1 MVNVTD
7 SMSWQSYQPYEAF
20 SLTAGSGQ
28 PRVRGCEDGMQV
40 SSARFVS
47 VLEWTA
53 VAVVLATLAALGS
66 IAAREIRTLNAVT
79 PVIAG
84 ETLQDP
90 PVPAGIPSRA
100 VSVPMLQL
108 GDDLMVRVGEG
119 LDTVTL
125 RLGGAAETRPQAVER
140 APNGERLTRF
150 YEYAGARVVLVFEP
164 FERKGEPR
172 IAAIYLQ

>member
-1 MVNVTD
+1 
-7 SMSWQSYQPYEAF
+7 
-20 SLTAGSGQ
+20 
-28 PRVRGCEDGMQV
+28 MQAT
-40 SSARFVS
+40 SARFVS

-53 VAVVLATLAALGS
+53 AAVVLAALAALGS

-84 ETLQDP
+84 ETLPDP
-90 PVPAGIPSRA
+90 AVPAGIPSRA
-100 VSVPMLQL
+100 VSVPMLL
-108 GDDLMVRVGEG
+108 LEDGLTVRVGEG
-119 LDTVTL
+119 LETVAL
-125 RLGGAAETRPQAVER
+125 RLGGATETRPAAVER

-150 YEYAGARVVLVFEP
+150 YDYAGARFVLVFEP